1 MPLINAFSSAWVRS
15 FDYTGRSTRGE
26 FWWFVLADIIV
37 ALLLT
42 VLAGATA
49 QSVPGLASLPF
60 LYSIAQIVPHL
71 PLAIRRIRDS
81 GKPWP
86 WIFIQ
91 FVPVIGVIWLFV
103 LFVQPSIPG

>member
-15 FDYTGRSTRGE
+15 FDYTGRSTRGD
-26 FWWFVLADIIV
+26 FWWFQLADIIV
-37 ALLLT
+37 FLVLL
-42 VLAGATA
+42 VLAAATA
-49 QSVPGLASLPF
+49 QSAPGLWSLPV
-60 LYSIAQIVPHL
+60 LYAIAQIVPHL

-91 FVPVIGVIWLFV
+91 FVPVIGVIWLLV